1 MALEIKKTHD
11 ESKKTT
17 KKSRKSS
24 NNRVHFILDES
35 GSMGSCR
42 NSTIEGFNE
51 YVNGLKNDKNGNK
64 YKISLTKF
72 EGGNI
77 VNVYDDVHVNDVPI
91 LTTNDYCPCG
101 GTNLNDAIGST
112 MVNMKKNAP
121 RRKHNTLIIIMTDGH
136 ENMSQ
141 EWSAGAIAGL
151 VKEQEKEGWTVTFLG
166 ANIDTV
172 KVGHTYAIHES
183 NTKSYT
189 TANMGATMRGL
200 SAATTVYAS
209 NAVVGSASC
218 DFFAGTDDWTE
229 GDESKGGDSKV
240 QVNDTLNINIA
251 DSVSVATVT
260 GGLDSG
266 SSVGL
271 TDDKVTT
278 RSFAVINDPDLLTE
292 LEKATKR
299 AETSSF
305 KKEDMG
311 DE

>member
-1 MALEIKKTHD
+1 MALEIKNTHD

-77 VNVYDDVHVNDVPI
+77 VNVYDDVHVKDVPI

-141 EWSAGAIAGL
+141 EWSADAIAGL

-172 KVGHTYAIHES
+172 RVSQTYAIRES
-183 NTKSYT
+183 NSKSYT

-200 SAATTVYAS
+200 SAATTVYAA

-218 DFFAGTDDWTE
+218 DFFSGTDDWTE
-229 GDESKGGDSKV
+229 GNDEDTAKTQV
-240 QVNDTLNINIA
+240 QGDTLNLNIS

-260 GGLDSG
+260 GGPASVG
-266 SSVGL
+266 SVGL
-271 TDDKVTT
+271 TDDKDTM
-278 RSFAVINDPDLLTE
+278 RSFAVITDQDLLE
-292 LEKATKR
+292 EAEKALKR
-299 AETSSF
+299 TEE
-305 KKEDMG
+305 KDNG
-311 DE
+311 

>member
-1 MALEIKKTHD
+1 MALEIKNTHD

-141 EWSAGAIAGL
+141 EWSADAIAGL

-172 KVGHTYAIHES
+172 RVSQTYAIRES
-183 NTKSYT
+183 NSKSYT

-200 SAATTVYAS
+200 SAATTVYAA

-218 DFFAGTDDWTE
+218 DFFSGTDDWTE
-229 GDESKGGDSKV
+229 GNDEDTAKTQV
-240 QVNDTLNINIA
+240 QGDTLNLNIS

-260 GGLDSG
+260 GGPASVG
-266 SSVGL
+266 SVGL
-271 TDDKVTT
+271 TDDKDTM
-278 RSFAVINDPDLLTE
+278 RSFAVITDQDLLE
-292 LEKATKR
+292 EAEKALKR
-299 AETSSF
+299 TEE
-305 KKEDMG
+305 KDNG
-311 DE
+311 